1 MKNAA
6 KGGLHSPPGLGI
18 VALMLARLN
27 KLDRDIRVLMIGAG
41 AMGRGLYYQ
50 LHHTP
55 GIRCAGLADLDLGRA
70 VACAERL
77 GTPYRIVT
85 TAGAAADTIAA
96 GNVAICTDGRLL
108 AQCPV
113 GEVLLETSSAIA
125 PAARFVLDGIES
137 GKHIVLMNAEVD
149 LAFGPRLLER
159 ARERGV
165 VYTSCD
171 GDQHGVLARLVD
183 ELRLWGFDF
192 VMAGNIKGFLD
203 RYSNPTAIVPEA
215 DKRNLDYR
223 MCTAYTDGTKL
234 NIEMALVA
242 NGMGASAPCTGM
254 LGPAAREVGEVFDR
268 FDFPALSAAGTPMV
282 DYVLGAE
289 PGGGVFA
296 IGRCTNAYQRDMLHY
311 YKRGRGPFF
320 LFYRPYHLCHIE
332 AVRGIAEAVL
342 DKKPLLQPVHGFRT
356 NVYAYAKK
364 TLPAG
369 TVLDGLGGYCC
380 YGLIENA
387 VPGAPDPGLPICLS
401 EGVTLQRAIAK
412 DERIA
417 LRDATWDAGRF
428 DFALYSEALAAS
440 ARLAGNAPAAGRP

>member
-1 MKNAA
+1 M
-6 KGGLHSPPGLGI
+6 
-18 VALMLARLN
+18 
-27 KLDRDIRVLMIGAG
+27 MIGAG
-41 AMGRGLYYQ
+41 AMGKGLFYQ
-50 LHHTP
+50 FHITP
-55 GIRCAGLADLDLGRA
+55 GIRCAGLADLDLRRA
-70 VACAERL
+70 VACAEWL

-85 TAGAAADTIAA
+85 TPEAAAEAVSA
-96 GNVAICTDGRLL
+96 GRVAVCADGRIL

-113 GEVLLETSSAIA
+113 GDVLLETSSAIA

-171 GDQHGVLARLVD
+171 GDQHGVLARMVD
-183 ELRLWGFDF
+183 ELRLWGFEF

-234 NIEMALVA
+234 NIEMALLA
-242 NGMGASAPCTGM
+242 NGLGAKAPCTGM
-254 LGPAAREVGEVFDR
+254 RGPAAREVNEVFDL
-268 FDFPALSAAGTPMV
+268 FDFAALTAEGTPVV

-296 IGRCTNAYQRDMLHY
+296 VGRCTNPYQRDMLHY

-332 AVRGIAEAVL
+332 AVRCIAEAVL
-342 DKKPLLQPVHGFRT
+342 EKKALLQPDFGFRT

-364 TLPAG
+364 DLPAG

-380 YGLIENA
+380 YGLIENTVTRPA
-387 VPGAPDPGLPICLS
+387 DPGLPICLS
-401 EGVTLQRAIAK
+401 EGVTLRRAIAK
-412 DERIA
+412 AERIA
-417 LRDATWDAGRF
+417 TRDAAWDAGRF
-428 DFALYSEALAAS
+428 DFDLYDQALAAS
-440 ARLAGNAPAAGRP
+440 DRLAAGPASAGPP